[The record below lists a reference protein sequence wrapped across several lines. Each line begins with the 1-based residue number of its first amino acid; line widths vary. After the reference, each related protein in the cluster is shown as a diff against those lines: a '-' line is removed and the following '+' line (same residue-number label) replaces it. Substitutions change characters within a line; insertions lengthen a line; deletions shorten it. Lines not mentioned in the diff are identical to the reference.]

1 MSNSKKSN
9 NSKKENFFKKY
20 GTFLVIA
27 ALLII
32 FVIVA
37 VATKDTDTGSKNE
50 ETVFVSMG
58 VSEWQEAVKG
68 EDVMVTTLAQTT
80 CSWCNQFKPVI
91 QKVAEDNN
99 VEVVWKYPLT
109 VAWRLEKNCNV
120 ISQHLNEG
128 EEVTFAFAAQNNNS
142 TFNIFNT
149 CIVALTTERLLI
161 GYKRVVFGYYFVS
174 ITPDLY
180 NDLEI
185 RNGIIWARLIID
197 TVKEKV
203 DLSNIQTAAL
213 IDIETEI
220 TEFMIRE
227 KQKYARMSK

>member
-99 VEVVWKYPLT
+99 VEVVWIDVDT
-109 VAWRLEKNCNV
+109 IASEEEKNSLFGTFEQLQSFGTPYTIITQNGEIKGEISGYVDEAELINTFKEYGV
-120 ISQHLNEG
+120 I
-128 EEVTFAFAAQNNNS
+128 
-142 TFNIFNT
+142 
-149 CIVALTTERLLI
+149 
-161 GYKRVVFGYYFVS
+161 K
-174 ITPDLY
+174 
-180 NDLEI
+180 
-185 RNGIIWARLIID
+185 
-197 TVKEKV
+197 
-203 DLSNIQTAAL
+203 
-213 IDIETEI
+213 
-220 TEFMIRE
+220 
-227 KQKYARMSK
+227 